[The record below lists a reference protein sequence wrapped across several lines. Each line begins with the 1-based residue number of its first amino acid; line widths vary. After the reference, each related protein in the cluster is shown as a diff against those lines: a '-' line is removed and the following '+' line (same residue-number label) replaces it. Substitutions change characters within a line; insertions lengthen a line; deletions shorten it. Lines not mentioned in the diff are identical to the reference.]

1 MAYGLTAT
9 TANDTFIIDGSSSTY
24 RGLQVSSFSTGTF
37 SQVSAAG
44 GDIVFA
50 NRSSA
55 AGSGLLSGNIPATN
69 TLNGDTSFFIVSLS
83 NNNTAFGGA
92 PSAGEYGLQVYNQ
105 GNQVA
110 YDSRLSS
117 NGFSIEKVFPAG
129 TINGQRS
136 GYTSQAGNV
145 SGDILHTGSD
155 IGDYYLMM
163 NGSLL
168 YSLGSTA
175 STVLAAAYYQYSG
188 STSKLYFVNYV
199 QYTDLGGNTNYLG
212 LPNLGT
218 VILAKY
224 IP

>member
-1 MAYGLTAT
+1 MAYGLIAK
-9 TANDTFIIDGSSSTY
+9 TANDTFVIDGSSSTY
-24 RGLQVSSFSTGTF
+24 RSLQVSSFSTTQNF
-37 SQVSAAG
+37 SGVSSSG
-44 GDIVFA
+44 GDLVFA
-50 NRSSA
+50 NRSPS
-55 AGSGLLSGNIPATN
+55 SGLVSGNIPATS
-69 TLNGDTSFFIVSLS
+69 TLNGYTSYFIASLS
-83 NNNTAFGGA
+83 TNTTAFGGTPA
-92 PSAGEYGLQVYNQ
+92 AGYGLQVKNQ
-105 GNQVA
+105 SGQVA

-136 GYTSQAGNV
+136 GYTQAAGNT

-155 IGDYYLMM
+155 IGSYYLLM
-163 NGSLL
+163 NGSVL
-168 YSLGSTA
+168 YSLGSA
-175 STVLAAAYYQYSG
+175 VDTVLAGAYYEYSG
-188 STSKLYFVNYV
+188 SSSKIYFVNYT

>member
-1 MAYGLTAT
+1 MAYGLIAK
-9 TANDTFIIDGSSSTY
+9 TANDTFVIDGSSSTY
-24 RGLQVSSFSTGTF
+24 RSLQVSSFSTGTF

-55 AGSGLLSGNIPATN
+55 AGSGLVSGNIPATS
-69 TLNGDTSFFIVSLS
+69 TLNGYTSYFIASLS
-83 NNNTAFGGA
+83 TNTTAFGGTPA
-92 PSAGEYGLQVYNQ
+92 AGYGLQVKNQ
-105 GNQVA
+105 SGQVA

-136 GYTSQAGNV
+136 GYTQAAGNT

-155 IGDYYLMM
+155 IGSYYLMM

-168 YSLGSTA
+168 YSLGSA
-175 STVLAAAYYQYSG
+175 VDTVLAGAYYEYSG
-188 STSKLYFVNYV
+188 SASKLYFVNYT